1 MTKRRATQLD
11 VDEVRAL
18 DHWCTLLR
26 GMFPTTVGVIHVGS
40 SIVRPDY
47 RDVDIRVVLLDDEHA
62 ALVPLINRL
71 DLHMLLSQWGR
82 QMTGLRID
90 CQLQSVTESS
100 EQHDKIEDGAFPHA
114 RGLIR

>member
-1 MTKRRATQLD
+1 MKARATHLD

-18 DHWCTLLR
+18 DHWCHLLR
-26 GMFPTTVGVIHVGS
+26 RMFPTTVGILHVGS

-47 RDVDIRVVLLDDEHA
+47 RDVDIRIVLDDDEYT
-62 ALVPLINRL
+62 ALVPLVNRL

-100 EQHDKIEDGAFPHA
+100 EQHDQIDDGAFPHA
-114 RGLIR
+114 RGLLR